1 MQPIISVGEINEFL
15 DREFPQI
22 HAGGRVFTV
31 TTVGPGTATLRFTP
45 GENHIRPGGTVSGPS
60 MFMLADVGAYVTLL
74 AHIGLKP
81 LAVTSNM
88 NISFLN
94 KPEPVP
100 LDGVGRILKIGKLL
114 SVIEVSIERVDTRQ
128 LIAHAT
134 ATYAIPPAKS

>member
-1 MQPIISVGEINEFL
+1 MEPILTATELNAFL

-22 HAGGRVFTV
+22 HAGGRVFEV
-31 TTVGPGTATLRFTP
+31 VDVGPGTSTLRFTP
-45 GENHIRPGGTVSGPS
+45 NENHIRPGGTVSGPS
-60 MFMLADVGAYVTLL
+60 MFALADVGAYVTLL

-94 KPEPVP
+94 KPAPVP
-100 LDGVGRILKIGKLL
+100 LDGVGRLLKVGRLL
-114 SVIEVSIERVDTRQ
+114 AVIEVAIERADTRQ

-134 ATYAIPPAKS
+134 ATYAIPPEK